1 MMVKT
6 ERESSK
12 FQSWGTLTRG
22 VVVAIALFVLATV
35 LYLVRAAIGP
45 LIVATLLAYIL
56 NPAVVWLAQYGRLSQ
71 KTAVVPVYLLFL
83 VVLITLPVILIPIL
97 VRQGQGLAVELA
109 NFELQTIPL
118 VITLE
123 QLFGFDFT
131 PLADPLSQIQQGL
144 LGLFRPELAVNLLQA
159 VLRNL
164 AWVAVMLVTIFY
176 LLRDWSGLRDWL
188 ISIAPE
194 EAQPE
199 IWRIYREIKV
209 VWQAY
214 LRGQLLLMFLV
225 GISSAV
231 GGAIVGLPGALLL
244 GLLAGLLDV
253 IPSVGPVVAMVVAIF
268 IAGIEGST
276 YLPVSNIWF
285 MVIVAAVYNVIQ
297 VVENIWWRPRVMAHS
312 LKIHPGLV
320 FLAVIA
326 ALVFVGPVAAL
337 IVVPTIGSISIIGRT
352 ISQGLRGA
360 PGKFAP

>member
-1 MMVKT
+1 MVKT
-6 ERESSK
+6 ETKSK
-12 FQSWGTLTRG
+12 KPQSWGVATRG
-22 VVVAIALFVLATV
+22 VVVAISLFILAAT
-35 LYLVRAAIGP
+35 LYLVRAAVGP
-45 LIVATLLAYIL
+45 LIVAALLAYVL
-56 NPAVVWLAQYGRLSQ
+56 NPAVGLVVRYSKLSR
-71 KTAVVPVYLLFL
+71 KTAVIPVYLLFL
-83 VVLITLPVILIPIL
+83 ILLATLPVILVPIL
-97 VRQGQGLAVELA
+97 IKQGQSLALELA
-109 NFELQTIPL
+109 DFELQSVPL
-118 VITLE
+118 IISLE

-131 PLADPLSQIQQGL
+131 PLADPFSQIQQGL
-144 LGLFRPELAVNLLQA
+144 LGLFRPEMAVNILQI

-164 AWVAVMLVTIFY
+164 AWIAIMLVTVFY

-225 GISSAV
+225 GISSAI

-360 PGKFAP
+360 PGKSAP